1 MQPEHHDDSEEVVNG
16 LEHRLDRLRSL
27 YEMYFA
33 GVEKRPPDFAHKEVV
48 RIIYDL
54 EKRQIKNTGVKF
66 KLRQLVQKFNSYR
79 TYWTRTCRQIEEGTY
94 KRLNDRIDAK
104 RKHQARLMGVD
115 LDEPLIAPPAAA
127 KAKDAAKGKDPANPQ
142 KPAEPDIP
150 VFAEEFEDAD
160 PHSAAVAA
168 LESWSIEINIP
179 TPKAAP
185 PKAPAPSQPAPSQPV
200 AARPAAPPGATPG
213 PVQFGGVGMGG
224 RLAPSPAVAQP
235 SAPDN
240 TASRPGLS
248 QDEAAKADALR
259 RKLELLKASSP
270 ASRPGGPSSGPI
282 SRPTAVDVAPQ
293 AAPTTAQPAP
303 GPTSAAPEG
312 AKPAPRLGLAAQAA
326 LQGQPR
332 LGSLGGLARPASPS
346 ASPTA
351 QPTTQ
356 PAAQPV
362 TQPVTQPMG
371 QPMGQ
376 PAPSTSSNPAGIARP
391 SVPPARPTV
400 GGIARPSWGAQ
411 GSPTGATPP
420 SAPAA
425 PASSPGGDPES
436 RSALR
441 GAGISEQR
449 LGEIHRSLVQA
460 KQQCNEP
467 TQSLSVDNVARLMA
481 KQLPTLREKYGSS
494 AVDFEV
500 VVKEGKTYLKP
511 KTQK

>member
-94 KRLNDRIDAK
+94 KRLNDRLDAK

-115 LDEPLIAPPAAA
+115 LDEPLVAAPAAS
-127 KAKDAAKGKDPANPQ
+127 KGKDAAKPQ

-179 TPKAAP
+179 APKAAP
-185 PKAPAPSQPAPSQPV
+185 PKAPAAAPVAAAPVPSQPV
-200 AARPAAPPGATPG
+200 AARPAAPPGPTSG

-224 RLAPSPAVAQP
+224 RLPSSPAVAQP

-240 TASRPGLS
+240 PTSRPGLT

-259 RKLELLKASSP
+259 RKLEQLKASGP
-270 ASRPGGPSSGPI
+270 ASRPGGPSAGPS
-282 SRPTAVDVAPQ
+282 SRPTAVDLAPQ
-293 AAPTTAQPAP
+293 AAPPTAQPAP

-332 LGSLGGLARPASPS
+332 LGALGGLARPASP
-346 ASPTA
+346 TA
-351 QPTTQ
+351 QP
-356 PAAQPV
+356 A
-362 TQPVTQPMG
+362 TQPMG
-371 QPMGQ
+371 QPTAQPATQPIGQ
-376 PAPSTSSNPAGIARP
+376 PAPSTPSNPAGIARP
-391 SVPPARPTV
+391 SVPPARPTA

-425 PASSPGGDPES
+425 PASSPGGGDPES

-449 LGEIHRSLVQA
+449 LGEIHRNLVQA

>member
-127 KAKDAAKGKDPANPQ
+127 KGKDAAKAQ

-185 PKAPAPSQPAPSQPV
+185 PKAPAASQPAPAQPVAAQPV

-351 QPTTQ
+351 QPATQ
-356 PAAQPV
+356 PA
-362 TQPVTQPMG
+362 TQPMG
-371 QPMGQ
+371 QPAATT
-376 PAPSTSSNPAGIARP
+376 PSNPAGIARP
-391 SVPPARPTV
+391 GVPPARPTV

-420 SAPAA
+420 SAPSTPPSA
-425 PASSPGGDPES
+425 PSSPGGGDAES

-449 LGEIHRSLVQA
+449 LGEIHRNLVQA